1 MRATH
6 TRSRRTITLVISA
19 ALLALG
25 STMTMTAS
33 ATAPADTTVCVKAPC
48 EALPPAPINDNYLN
62 ALNLNEPSTPH
73 HPGTAL
79 NRTETLRDERN
90 TSAATVQSDIL
101 SPQPGPAEESGC
113 NGVTEGKTIWYDFY
127 PNANGLVRIRTSA
140 SFGTVMAVMPYNP
153 TTLLPENEQRKC
165 AVNQPTVAGELFAN
179 VQAGKSYTIQLGG
192 VESAGG
198 NLEFLFD
205 YVVQLKQLQAEATL
219 TAQPLAHG
227 VRVVNLAVSAPKKA
241 RVEVRCTRGCRPQAK
256 TARSLGFAGL
266 HGAVLP
272 NGSALKI
279 YVTAKNEIGAYI
291 EYKIGHANFTKVQRC
306 LAAGS
311 KKPERCE

>member
-1 MRATH
+1 MKAKLRGSWRA
-6 TRSRRTITLVISA
+6 IALVMTA
-19 ALLALG
+19 ALVAIG
-25 STMTMTAS
+25 ATTAMASTTG
-33 ATAPADTTVCVKAPC
+33 APAGPA
-48 EALPPAPINDNYLN
+48 AAAPINDNYLD
-62 ALNLNEPSTPH
+62 ALNLNEPPTPH
-73 HPGTAL
+73 HPGTPL

-90 TSAATVQSDIL
+90 TAAATVQSNIL
-101 SPQPGPAEESGC
+101 SPQPGPAELTGC
-113 NGVTEGKTIWYDFY
+113 NGVTEGKTIWYDFF
-127 PNANGLVRIRTSA
+127 PNASGLVRIRTSA
-140 SFGTVMAVMPYNP
+140 SFGTVMAVMPYDP

-219 TAQPLAHG
+219 TAQPLARG

-256 TARSLGFAGL
+256 TARSLGFSGL

>member
-6 TRSRRTITLVISA
+6 RRSWRGITLVA
-19 ALLALG
+19 TTTLLLAIG
-25 STMTMTAS
+25 ATTTTAG
-33 ATAPADTTVCVKAPC
+33 ATSPAETIVCVKAPC
-48 EALPPAPINDNYLN
+48 EAAPPAPVNDNYLD
-62 ALNLNEPSTPH
+62 ALNLNEPPTPH
-73 HPGTAL
+73 HPGTPL

-90 TSAATVQSDIL
+90 TAAATVQSDIL
-101 SPQPGPAEESGC
+101 SPQPGAAELTGC
-113 NGVTEGKTIWYDFY
+113 NGVSEGKTIWYDFY

-165 AVNQPTVAGELFAN
+165 AVNQPTAAGELFAN
-179 VQAGKSYTIQLGG
+179 VQAGKPYTIQLGG

-205 YVVQLKQLQAEATL
+205 YVVQLKRLQAEATL
-219 TAQPLAHG
+219 TAQPLPSG
-227 VRVVNLAVSAPKKA
+227 VRVVSLAVSAPKKA

-256 TARSLGFAGL
+256 TARSLGFRGL

-279 YVTAKNEIGAYI
+279 YVTAKNETGAYI
-291 EYKIGHANFTKVQRC
+291 EYKIGHANFTKIQRC
-306 LAAGS
+306 LATGS

>member
-1 MRATH
+1 MRATLR
-6 TRSRRTITLVISA
+6 RSWRAIVLVVST
-19 ALLALG
+19 ALLAIG
-25 STMTMTAS
+25 ATTTMA
-33 ATAPADTTVCVKAPC
+33 ATAAAPATVP
-48 EALPPAPINDNYLN
+48 PINDNYLD

-73 HPGTAL
+73 HPGTPL

-90 TSAATVQSDIL
+90 TTAATVQSNIL
-101 SPQPGPAEESGC
+101 SPQPGPAELTGC
-113 NGVTEGKTIWYDFY
+113 NGVGEGKTIWYDFY

-153 TTLLPENEQRKC
+153 TTLLPEDSQRKC
-165 AVNQPTVAGELFAN
+165 AVNQPTMAGELFAN
-179 VQAGKSYTIQLGG
+179 VEAGKSYTIQLGG

-205 YVVQLKQLQAEATL
+205 YVVQLKRLQAEATL
-219 TAQPLAHG
+219 TAQPLASG
-227 VRVVNLAVSAPKKA
+227 VRVLNLAVSAPKKA
-241 RVEVRCTRGCRPQAK
+241 RVEVRCTRSCRPQAK
-256 TARSLGFAGL
+256 TARSLGFTGL

-306 LAAGS
+306 LAPGS
-311 KKPERCE
+311 KRPERCE